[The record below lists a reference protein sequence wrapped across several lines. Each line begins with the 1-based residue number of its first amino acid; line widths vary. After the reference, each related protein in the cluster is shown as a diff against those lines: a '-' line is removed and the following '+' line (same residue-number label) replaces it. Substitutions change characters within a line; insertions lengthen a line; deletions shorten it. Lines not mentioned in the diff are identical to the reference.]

1 MGVVE
6 LHAVE
11 QIGFTAVFI
20 SDERGEYIRKTAAGL
35 VAGRG
40 IKSKERTLLLERRY
54 DIISSM
60 WKSDKIELSEK
71 SERCL
76 LTAGQ

>member
-20 SDERGEYIRKTAAGL
+20 SDGRGEYIKKTAAGL

-40 IKSKERTLLLERRY
+40 I
-54 DIISSM
+54 
-60 WKSDKIELSEK
+60 
-71 SERCL
+71 
-76 LTAGQ
+76 